1 MDYLHVQADNPWYN
15 YYLANDQQ
23 DVKRYQKGLDKLKV
37 NKNNALY
44 RTPTL
49 HEQQYYMLVV
59 PDIVKDSILQ
69 ARNDDVGH
77 QGRDR
82 TSRLVMTWHD

>member
-23 DVKRYQKGLDKLKV
+23 DAKRCHKDWDKLKV
-37 NKNNALY
+37 NKANVLY
-44 RTPTL
+44 RPPTL
-49 HEQQYYMLVV
+49 HEQQYDMLVV
-59 PDIVKDSILQ
+59 SAIVKDTILE
-69 ARNDDVGH
+69 AVHDDVSH

-82 TSRLVMTWHD
+82 TSWLL